1 MSKNLNLIYLTS
13 FLFTLPLALTSY
25 INSSLLEQYID
36 KNYVGLV
43 YVFAS
48 ILTILG
54 MLELPKILSKYGN
67 RKVSIYASIVSF
79 FSLILV
85 AFSKID
91 FLSIIGFVLYF
102 ISNYFLIATLD
113 IFIEH
118 FSKNKNIGKFRGLY
132 LSITSIAWVLSQV
145 ISGSIIARSSFLGI
159 YLFSSFF
166 MILVVFLFTNNF
178 QNFKDR
184 IYNKV
189 QISKTIKTFWRDEGL
204 LKIYLVNFILK
215 FFFSWMVIYSTIYLH
230 ENIGFS
236 WQEIGFIFAIMLT
249 PFVFLSY
256 PLGKL
261 SDKIGEKK
269 LLIYGFIFTIF
280 ATLLIPLIKVKII
293 WIFILILFLSRIG
306 ASTIETM
313 SESYFFKKIN
323 EEDADEMAFF
333 RNTGPMSFLIAPLF
347 ATIFLLFIPSFE
359 YLFYILGAILMLGL
373 FISLRIRD
381 IK

>member
-1 MSKNLNLIYLTS
+1 
-13 FLFTLPLALTSY
+13 
-25 INSSLLEQYID
+25 
-36 KNYVGLV
+36 
-43 YVFAS
+43 
-48 ILTILG
+48 
-54 MLELPKILSKYGN
+54 
-67 RKVSIYASIVSF
+67 
-79 FSLILV
+79 
-85 AFSKID
+85 
-91 FLSIIGFVLYF
+91 
-102 ISNYFLIATLD
+102 
-113 IFIEH
+113 
-118 FSKNKNIGKFRGLY
+118 
-132 LSITSIAWVLSQV
+132 
-145 ISGSIIARSSFLGI
+145 
-159 YLFSSFF
+159 
-166 MILVVFLFTNNF
+166 MILVVFLFANNF
-178 QNFKDR
+178 QKFKDR

-189 QISKTIKTFWRDEGL
+189 QITNTIKTFWQDRDL

-269 LLIYGFIFTIF
+269 LLIYGFIFTII
-280 ATLLIPLIKVKII
+280 ATLLIPLIKVKIL
-293 WIFILILFLSRIG
+293 WVFAFVLFLSRVG
-306 ASTIETM
+306 ASTIEIM

-333 RNTGPMSFLIAPLF
+333 RNTGPMSFLVAPFL

-373 FISLRIRD
+373 FISMRIED